1 MFMGHCLWHLFT
13 LLCVILVYATP
24 SLSIDVHRQD
34 KTSLTSFKQWVQ
46 DPNRSLSSWGGSNCT
61 SWSGITCD
69 NTTGRVL
76 SINLTRM
83 NLSGQIHPSLCHLSS
98 LNKIALSHNNFTSP
112 LPECFGNLLNLRA
125 IDLSHNRFHGDIPDS
140 FMSLRHLIEL
150 VLSGNAG
157 LGGPLPAWI
166 GNFSTNLESLHLG
179 FCSFTGGIPQ
189 SLLYLKSLKYLDLE
203 NNLLSG
209 NLVDFQ
215 QPLVLLNLAS
225 NQFAGTLPC
234 FAASLHSLTVLNL
247 SNNSIVGALPA
258 CIASFQALTHL
269 NLSGNH
275 LKYRIYPRLVF
286 SEKLLVLDLS
296 NNALSGPIPSKIA
309 ETTEKLGLVLLDLS
323 HNQFFGEIP
332 VKITELKSLQ
342 ALFLSHNLLS
352 GEIPARIGNLTY
364 LQVIDLSHNSLSGT
378 IPFSIVGCFQLYALI
393 LNNNNLSGV
402 IQPEFDALDILRI
415 LDISNN
421 RFSGA
426 IPLTLAGC
434 KSLEIVDFS
443 SNELSGS
450 LNDAITKWSNLRYLS
465 LAQNQFSGTLPSWLF
480 TFDAIEAM
488 DFSHNKFSGFIPDIN
503 FKGSLILNP
512 GNDTVKEPLVAARKV
527 QLRVSAVVSDSNQL
541 SFTYDLSSMVG
552 IDLSS
557 NLLHGEIP
565 KGLFGLAGLEYLN
578 LSCNF
583 LHGQL
588 PGLQKMQSL
597 KALDLSHNSLS
608 GHIPGNISSLQD
620 LSILNLS
627 YNCFSGYVTRKQ
639 GYGRF
644 PGAFAGNPDLC
655 MEASSGECDD
665 GRTQSAQGSSFRE
678 DRMDDPISVGIFFIS
693 AFVSFD
699 FGVVVL
705 FCSARA
711 RNYILQTME
720 GILSG
725 HQLQEC
731 SLMITEQ
738 TCLRITGSNVMI
750 PVTKGL
756 KNTHNSDF
764 IYNRVKISPA
774 PFSMEKNRRLE
785 TSPQPLF
792 IIQWGEGSAAGNKSD
807 MWSSYG
813 EILTLRIKL

>member
-1 MFMGHCLWHLFT
+1 MGHTTPLT
-13 LLCVILVYATP
+13 LLCVILLFATP
-24 SLSIDVHRQD
+24 SHSIDVHPQD
-34 KTSLTSFKQWVQ
+34 
-46 DPNRSLSSWGGSNCT
+46 RISLSMFRSSLPNPNQSLPSWVGSNCT

-69 NTTGRVL
+69 NRTGRVL
-76 SINLTRM
+76 SINLTSM
-83 NLSGQIHPSLCHLSS
+83 NLSGKIHPSLCYLSY
-98 LNKIALSHNNFTSP
+98 LNKLGLSHNNFTSP

-125 IDLSHNRFHGDIPDS
+125 IDLSHNRLHGGIPDS
-140 FMSLRHLIEL
+140 FMRLRHLTEL
-150 VLSGNAG
+150 VLSGNPD

-166 GNFSTNLESLHLG
+166 GNFSANLERLHLG
-179 FCSFTGGIPQ
+179 FCSFSGGIPE

-209 NLVDFQ
+209 NLVNFQ

-234 FAASLHSLTVLNL
+234 FAASVQSLTVLNL
-247 SNNSIVGALPA
+247 SNNSIVGGLPA

-296 NNALSGPIPSKIA
+296 NNALSGPIPCKIA

-323 HNQFFGEIP
+323 HNQF
-332 VKITELKSLQ
+332 
-342 ALFLSHNLLS
+342 S
-352 GEIPARIGNLTY
+352 GEIP
-364 LQVIDLSHNSLSGT
+364 D
-378 IPFSIVGCFQLYALI
+378 
-393 LNNNNLSGV
+393 
-402 IQPEFDALDILRI
+402 

-426 IPLTLAGC
+426 IPLTWLDAN
-434 KSLEIVDFS
+434 LEIVDFS

-450 LNDAITKWSNLRYLS
+450 LNDAITKWTNLRYLS
-465 LAQNQFSGTLPSWLF
+465 LAQNKFSGNLPSWLF
-480 TFDAIEAM
+480 TFNAIEMM
-488 DFSHNKFSGFIPDIN
+488 DFSHNKFTGFIPDIN
-503 FKGSLILNP
+503 FKGSLIFNTR
-512 GNDTVKEPLVAARKV
+512 NVTVKEPLVAARKV

-557 NLLHGEIP
+557 NSLHGEIP
-565 KGLFGLAGLEYLN
+565 RGLFGLAGLEYLN

-583 LHGQL
+583 LYGQL
-588 PGLQKMQSL
+588 PGLQKMHSL

-627 YNCFSGYVTRKQ
+627 YNCFSGYVPQKQ

-655 MEASSGECDD
+655 METSSGVCDD
-665 GRTQSAQGSSFRE
+665 GRTQSAQGSSFSE
-678 DRMDDPISVGIFFIS
+678 DRMDGPISVGIFFIS

-711 RNYILQTME
+711 RNYILQTK
-720 GILSG
+720 
-725 HQLQEC
+725 
-731 SLMITEQ
+731 
-738 TCLRITGSNVMI
+738 V
-750 PVTKGL
+750 
-756 KNTHNSDF
+756 
-764 IYNRVKISPA
+764 
-774 PFSMEKNRRLE
+774 
-785 TSPQPLF
+785 
-792 IIQWGEGSAAGNKSD
+792 
-807 MWSSYG
+807 
-813 EILTLRIKL
+813 